1 MSENEKPTMPKDEN
15 EVWEAIAAFEQIVD
29 VMPEDRAS
37 LEALIHAYAHVG
49 DQVKA
54 REYLIRYGH
63 VIVEQKD
70 LHVARDLVE
79 QLSPMRDDSNVV
91 ALLDRLE
98 MMLGVG
104 PGSSSEVATGGDA
117 PVVEAAVASAP
128 VHVEWGD
135 IFEVGDELQLAW
147 QLFDAGEMTQDE
159 YSMVVQDLS
168 DMVSASGGVTV
179 SVFHILEVRTS
190 KALDRLLGYVAKEAP
205 APLVSLECFGLPIS
219 TVYQIPQAF
228 MVRHGVMLFEQMGK
242 EGMLV
247 MMNPYN
253 TRLRDYIQNRL
264 GMTCHVYLAEP
275 REFDAAL
282 TRAAQLQMEAE
293 RAAAEGEQPE
303 SK

>member
-275 REFDAAL
+275 RGFDAAL